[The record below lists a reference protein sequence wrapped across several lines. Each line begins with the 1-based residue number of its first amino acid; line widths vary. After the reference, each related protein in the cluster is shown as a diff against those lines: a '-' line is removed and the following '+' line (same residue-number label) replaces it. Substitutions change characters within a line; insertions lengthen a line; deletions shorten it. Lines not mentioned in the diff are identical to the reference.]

1 MTLRPY
7 SILFVALALAVAGPV
22 RAQQPS
28 AQPPSAQASPA
39 QPPPARVAQTPI
51 LKIDREVGAFR
62 EMVLEA
68 GQNRL
73 LVLSDE
79 IGRIAVAD
87 PQVADLKVVTPTQ
100 VLLTAKG
107 VGSTDMTLWTRAND
121 PLVIALRVT
130 RNLEGLR
137 KQLKE
142 LFPNEQ
148 VAISTAG
155 DLVVLTGE
163 VSDVR
168 MPERIAEVAR
178 LHSDKV
184 ANLVKV
190 SGDQQVQL
198 EVRFAEVS
206 RNGLRQL
213 GVNLFHKST
222 NYKWVGGMFNPNVYP
237 GDFLNTTSNPA
248 IPGTGGRG
256 LAAPGGFPPDVPAAP
271 FANAFNFFVSGF
283 GDFPIAGILS
293 LLEGNGLARVL
304 AEPTLVTLTGQEAR
318 FLAGG
323 EIPIPLSS
331 TFGST
336 SVSWKKFGII
346 LQFTP
351 TVIAGSSINL
361 KLAAEVSDIDPSLA
375 VTIGGTTIPGLTSR
389 QSETTVRL
397 GDGQSFAIA
406 GLLSDQVRSQI
417 DRVPLL
423 GQIPILGALFRSTS
437 FQKNETELL
446 VVVTARLVE
455 PVAPHELPPLPTE
468 YENNNPTDLALFLL
482 GIEGEDVDPRPAS
495 ATIPASGGARPKGAT
510 GFER

>member
-1 MTLRPY
+1 MTLRYLPLLL
-7 SILFVALALAVAGPV
+7 IAVAGAASVQAQHPQTPPQ
-22 RAQQPS
+22 APPQQP
-28 AQPPSAQASPA
+28 AGMLQP
-39 QPPPARVAQTPI
+39 TPVLRI
-51 LKIDREVGAFR
+51 SREVGSFR

-87 PQVADLKVVTPTQ
+87 PEVADLKVVTPMQ

-107 VGSTDMTLWTRAND
+107 VGSTDLTLWTRGND

-148 VAISTAG
+148 VSISTAG

-206 RNGLRQL
+206 RSGLRQL
-213 GVNLFHKST
+213 GVNLFHKSE
-222 NYKWVGGMFNPNVYP
+222 NFKWVGGMFNPNVYP
-237 GDFLNTTSNPA
+237 GDFLNTTTNPA
-248 IPGTGGRG
+248 IPGTGPRG
-256 LAAPGGFPPDVPAAP
+256 LAGPGFPPDVPAAP

-283 GDFPIAGILS
+283 DEFPISGMLS
-293 LLEGNGLARVL
+293 LLEGNGLAKVL

-323 EIPIPLSS
+323 EIPIPFSS
-331 TFGST
+331 TFGNV
-336 SVSWKKFGII
+336 SVEWKKFGII
-346 LQFTP
+346 LRFTP
-351 TVIAGSSINL
+351 TVIAGTSINL
-361 KLAAEVSDIDPSLA
+361 RLAAEVSDIDPSLA
-375 VTIGGTTIPGLTSR
+375 VTVGGNTIPGLTSR

-406 GLLSDQVRSQI
+406 GLLSDQTRSQI

-423 GQIPILGALFRSTS
+423 GDIPILGALFRSTS

-446 VVVTARLVE
+446 VVVTARIVE
-455 PVAPHELPPLPTE
+455 PVAPHELPPLPTD

-482 GIEGEDVDPRPAS
+482 GIEGRQVEPRPAS
-495 ATIPASGGARPKGAT
+495 ATVPASGAARPRGAT

>member
-1 MTLRPY
+1 MTVQ
-7 SILFVALALAVAGPV
+7 SIAARLVVALASAAVAAVAAAAPE
-22 RAQQPS
+22 QP
-28 AQPPSAQASPA
+28 APPA
-39 QPPPARVAQTPI
+39 QPLRPSSPPVLR
-51 LKIDREVGAFR
+51 IDREVGAVR
-62 EMVLEA
+62 EMTLEA

-87 PQVADLKVVTPTQ
+87 PTVADLKVITPNQ

-107 VGSTDMTLWTRAND
+107 VGSTDLTLWTRGND
-121 PLVIALRVT
+121 PLVVALRVT
-130 RNLEGLR
+130 RELEGLR

-142 LFPNEQ
+142 LFPGEKIG
-148 VAISTAG
+148 ISTAG
-155 DLVVLTGE
+155 DLVVVTGE

-168 MPERIAEVAR
+168 MPERIGEVAR

-198 EVRFAEVS
+198 QVRFAEVS
-206 RNGLRQL
+206 RDGLRQL

-222 NYKWVGGMFNPNVYP
+222 DFREVGGMFGPPTFP
-237 GDFLNTTSNPA
+237 GDFLNTVENPA

-256 LAAPGGFPPDVPAAP
+256 LAGPGFPPDVPNPA
-271 FANAFNFFVSGF
+271 FAQTFNFFLSGM
-283 GDFPIAGILS
+283 GSFPLAGILS
-293 LLEGNGLARVL
+293 VLEGRGLAKVL

-323 EIPIPLSS
+323 EIPIPLAS
-331 TFGST
+331 TFGS
-336 SVSWKKFGII
+336 VQVEWKKFGII
-346 LQFTP
+346 LRFTP
-351 TVIAGSSINL
+351 TVIAATTVNL
-361 KLAAEVSDIDPSLA
+361 KLAAEVSDLDPNLA

-423 GQIPILGALFRSTS
+423 GSIPILGALFRSTS
-437 FQKNETELL
+437 YQKNETELL
-446 VVVTARLVE
+446 VVVTARLVQ
-455 PVAPHELPPLPTE
+455 PLAPHEVPPLPTE
-468 YENNNPTDLALFLL
+468 YEQNDPTDFALFLL
-482 GIEGEDVDPRPAS
+482 GLEGRSATPAARDTSPRPS
-495 ATIPASGGARPKGAT
+495 GAT

>member
-1 MTLRPY
+1 MTLR
-7 SILFVALALAVAGPV
+7 LCLALVVVLGAAPA
-22 RAQQPS
+22 RSQQPQQPQQQPPPQQIPAQQPPTFF
-28 AQPPSAQASPA
+28 QP
-39 QPPPARVAQTPI
+39 TPV

-87 PQVADLKVVTPTQ
+87 PQVADLKVVTPRQ

-107 VGSTDMTLWTRAND
+107 VGNTDLTLWTRAND

-130 RNLEGLR
+130 LNLEGLR

-142 LFPNEQ
+142 LFPNEK
-148 VAISTAG
+148 VGISTAG

-206 RNGLRQL
+206 RSGLRQL
-213 GVNLFHKST
+213 GVNLFHKSK
-222 NYKWVGGMFNPNVYP
+222 NLKWVGGMFNPNVYP
-237 GDFLNTTSNPA
+237 GDFLNTTTNPS

-256 LAAPGGFPPDVPAAP
+256 LAGPGFPPDVPAAP
-271 FANAFNFFVSGF
+271 FANAFNLFVSGF
-283 GDFPIAGILS
+283 DDFPIAGMLS

-323 EIPIPLSS
+323 EIPIPLAS
-331 TFGST
+331 TFGS
-336 SVSWKKFGII
+336 VQVDWKKFGII
-346 LQFTP
+346 LKFTP
-351 TVIAGSSINL
+351 TVIAGNSVNL
-361 KLAAEVSDIDPSLA
+361 KLAAEVSDLDPNLS
-375 VTIGGTTIPGLTSR
+375 VTLGGSTIPGLTSR

-437 FQKNETELL
+437 YQKNETELL
-446 VVVTARLVE
+446 IVVTARLVE
-455 PVAPHELPPLPTE
+455 PLAPHEVPPMPTD
-468 YENNNPTDLALFLL
+468 YEDNNPTDLALFLL
-482 GIEGEDVDPRPAS
+482 GLEGKGVEPRPAS
-495 ATIPASGGARPKGAT
+495 ATVPASGNARPRGAT

>member
-1 MTLRPY
+1 MTQRLC
-7 SILFVALALAVAGPV
+7 LVLLAALGAAPAA
-22 RAQQPS
+22 AQQP
-28 AQPPSAQASPA
+28 PA
-39 QPPPARVAQTPI
+39 HLPPAPI
-51 LKIDREVGAFR
+51 LRIDREVGAFR

-107 VGSTDMTLWTRAND
+107 VGSTDLTLWTRGND

-142 LFPNEQ
+142 LFPNEK
-148 VAISTAG
+148 VSISTAG

-206 RNGLRQL
+206 RSGLREL
-213 GVNLFHKST
+213 GVNLFHKS
-222 NYKWVGGMFNPNVYP
+222 KDGEWVGGMSTSSNNP
-237 GDFLNTTSNPA
+237 GTFLD
-248 IPGTGGRG
+248 IPGTGAGGLVGR
-256 LAAPGGFPPDVPAAP
+256 GFPPEVPAAP
-271 FANAFNFFVSGF
+271 FNNAFNLFVSGF
-283 GDFPIAGILS
+283 GQFPISGILS
-293 LLEGNGLARVL
+293 VLEGNGLAKVL

-323 EIPIPLSS
+323 EIPIPLAS
-331 TFGST
+331 TLGST
-336 SVSWKKFGII
+336 TVEWKKFGII
-346 LQFTP
+346 LRFTP
-351 TVIAGSSINL
+351 TVIAGTTVNL
-361 KLAAEVSDIDPSLA
+361 KLAAEVSELDSSLA

-417 DRVPLL
+417 NRIPVL

-437 FQKNETELL
+437 YQKNETELL
-446 VVVTARLVE
+446 VVVTAHLVE
-455 PVAPHELPPLPTE
+455 PVSPHQLPPLPTD

-482 GIEGEDVDPRPAS
+482 GLDGQRTEPRPAS
-495 ATIPASGGARPKGAT
+495 APEGSGGRPQGAT

>member
-1 MTLRPY
+1 MTLRPH
-7 SILFVALALAVAGPV
+7 ALALFAVAVAVAVAPA
-22 RAQQPS
+22 RAQQP
-28 AQPPSAQASPA
+28 PAQAPTIA
-39 QPPPARVAQTPI
+39 AHTPV

-73 LVLSDE
+73 LVLSEE

-107 VGSTDMTLWTRAND
+107 VGSTDMTLWTRGND

-222 NYKWVGGMFNPNVYP
+222 NRKWVGGMFNPNVYP
-237 GDFLNTTSNPA
+237 GDFLNTTTNPS
-248 IPGTGGRG
+248 IPGTGPRG
-256 LAAPGGFPPDVPAAP
+256 LAGPGFPPDVPAAP

-283 GDFPIAGILS
+283 DDFPIAGILS

-323 EIPIPLSS
+323 EIPIPLAS

-336 SVSWKKFGII
+336 SVQWRKFGII

-351 TVIAGSSINL
+351 TVIAGTSINL
-361 KLAAEVSDIDPSLA
+361 KLAAEVSDLDPNLA

-423 GQIPILGALFRSTS
+423 GDIPILGALFRSTS

-446 VVVTARLVE
+446 IVVTARLVA

-482 GIEGEDVDPRPAS
+482 GIEGEAVDPRPAS
-495 ATIPASGGARPKGAT
+495 ATVPASGGARPKGAT